1 MQVGGIKKDIPDL
14 FGVYMLSK
22 RYMYSAY
29 NRGRGALP
37 IKHVLLMRKCCFQ
50 RRRSELKAISD
61 DKSEKEM
68 QFL

>member
-1 MQVGGIKKDIPDL
+1 MQAGGIKKDIPDL

-22 RYMYSAY
+22 CCMYSAY
-29 NRGRGALP
+29 NRGRGARP
-37 IKHVLLMRKCCFQ
+37 IKHVLLTRTCGFQ

-61 DKSEKEM
+61 DKSEKET